1 MQAIRRSL
9 QNLDSVDAREMFED
23 FIFAKMDDLD
33 IPCTQL
39 ITAAYRQAI
48 LRARDHWYL
57 ESFKRL
63 AFQHYEAQHF
73 RKNRD
78 TQINQRC
85 ITLFKKQHLFLQ
97 DMVRRRIVDRY
108 R

>member
-1 MQAIRRSL
+1 MNGIQRSL
-9 QNLDSVDAREMFED
+9 QQLDNVDARDMFED

-33 IPCTQL
+33 IPCSQL
-39 ITAAYRQAI
+39 ITAAYHHGI

-63 AFQHYEAQHF
+63 AFQHYEALHF

-78 TQINQRC
+78 VQINQKC
-85 ITLFKKQHLFLQ
+85 LLLFKKQHLFLRDLVQ
-97 DMVRRRIVDRY
+97 RRIIDRY